1 MTKTKIIVGIIIAII
16 IFGSLVVAFAY
27 TIDGQSIAE
36 AGGVEFTVE
45 PMVGFSDKSINTYTK
60 GDLAWLIKE
69 YKKIQT
75 TAQNL
80 IDSATSLG
88 FPANDRAI
96 ETAKIQYNNAQIIID
111 YYTGFYNKKL
121 AEEEAK
127 KQQEA
132 KAQAA
137 AQQAIAASEY
147 PVATEIW
154 NFMKA
159 QGWNNYVCAGIMG
172 NIMAEVGGQSLNI
185 RYNAYGNGY
194 YGICQWNKAYGQ
206 VWGADLKTQ
215 LNFLKSTIQYEMNT
229 FGFNYYKGFNYNSF
243 LNLQDARQAAL
254 AFAKCYERC
263 GSGSYGVRQNNAIKA
278 YNYFV
283 K

>member
-1 MTKTKIIVGIIIAII
+1 MKKTKIIVGIIIAII
-16 IFGSLVVAFAY
+16 LFSSLIVAFAY
-27 TIDGQSIAE
+27 TINVQPVE
-36 AGGVEFTVE
+36 AGTVEFIVE
-45 PMVGFSDKSINTYTK
+45 PMTEFYDKSVGTYTK

-69 YKKIQT
+69 YQKIQA
-75 TAQNL
+75 TAQDL

-88 FPANDRAI
+88 FPADDRAI
-96 ETAKIQYNNAQIIID
+96 ENAKTQKNNAQLIIN
-111 YYTGFYNKKL
+111 YYTEFYNKKL

-127 KQQEA
+127 KQEEA
-132 KAQAA
+132 KAKMAA
-137 AQQAIAASEY
+137 KSNEF
-147 PVATEIW
+147 PVATTIW
-154 NFMKA
+154 TYMKA
-159 QGWNNYVCAGIMG
+159 LGWNDYVCAGVMG

-194 YGICQWNKAYGQ
+194 YGICQWNKAYSRI
-206 VWGADLKTQ
+206 WGTDLKTQ
-215 LNFLKSTIQYEMNT
+215 LNFLRDTIKYEMDT
-229 FGFNYYKGFNYNSF
+229 YGFNYYKGFNYNSF
-243 LNLQDARQAAL
+243 LNLQDAQHAAL